1 MNSVKPK
8 LPKQILPKGGV
19 DKAGMC
25 FRCGKPVAI
34 EKGAV
39 LEEDGR
45 IAEWHDFG
53 MPEDVS
59 MGPVLF
65 GSNCAASMRKRA
77 RFELETDASTDE
89 PKAAYL
95 TRMKSILERLALE
108 SQVTGDKIQGMHE
121 HHTYML
127 KVIEWQIHTGSGHR
141 KAPLG

>member
-1 MNSVKPK
+1 MSSVNPK

-45 IAEWHDFG
+45 AAEWHDFG
-53 MPEDVS
+53 MPKHVS
-59 MGPVLF
+59 MGPALF
-65 GSNCAASMRKRA
+65 GSDCATSMRKRA
-77 RFELETDASTDE
+77 RFQLEMDASTDE

-95 TRMKSILERLALE
+95 ARMKSILERLALE
-108 SQVTGDKIQGMHE
+108 SQVTDGQNQGRHE
-121 HHTYML
+121 NHVYML
-127 KVIEWQIHTGSGHR
+127 KVIEWQIQRWSDHR
-141 KAPLG
+141 KTPLG